1 MRFSFFKAS
10 LASLLTALSQP
21 ALPASDI
28 PVSVRPTTYAAEKQ
42 AMLETLRQEPALQAQ
57 YHRDDGVRTA
67 FPETQCMTVDGDTG
81 GPKVREALQIM
92 REEDTLTGPLL
103 RHFMTANDAWYCD
116 RPLSRIKGN
125 LWGLTYDYYGI
136 VALNEAKPLY
146 RLIGVAAHETLHLM
160 QKARGLSEIDPAGD
174 IYSLQSRFLANEA
187 AAHALE
193 VAYAFELAQGGDKR
207 AWEGLQTPLNYP
219 DGHSTPSPY
228 LGLQAA
234 FSSGYAQAVR
244 GGSSHAHALITGAQ
258 DTITAFVTT
267 EQEKLDIYNEI
278 VLETY
283 LARIGNQLTG
293 PGAATWTAEKTQLA
307 GELTESFNFTKDFAL
322 PEPEARFGKNTEMR
336 WAFEAVEVY
345 RKRLSGDSIAYTS
358 MREKAAAD
366 GNPYLDIDMAAA
378 LARMPGA
385 AFAASPV
392 RSVSVFNLL
401 SGRAKP
407 KVKAQKP
414 QTPGAGS

>member
-1 MRFSFFKAS
+1 MRSGFLKAS
-10 LASLLTALSQP
+10 LASLLAAFSQ
-21 ALPASDI
+21 AARPASDI
-28 PVSVRPTTYAAEKQ
+28 PVSARPAGYAAEKQ
-42 AMLETLRQEPALQAQ
+42 AMLATLQQEAPLQAQ
-57 YHRDDGVRTA
+57 YHRDDGVRKN

-92 REEDTLTGPLL
+92 RAEDTLTGPLL

-187 AAHALE
+187 SAHALE
-193 VAYAFELAQGGDKR
+193 VAYAFELAQAGDTR
-207 AWEGLQTPLNYP
+207 SWEGLQTPLNYP
-219 DGHSTPSPY
+219 DGHSTSSPY
-228 LGLQAA
+228 LGLQSA
-234 FSSGYAQAVR
+234 FSGAYARAVTA
-244 GGSSHAHALITGAQ
+244 GSSHAQALLIGAQ
-258 DTITAFVTT
+258 ETITAFVTT

-278 VLETY
+278 VLQVY
-283 LARIGNQLTG
+283 LSRVGNQLTG
-293 PGAATWTAEKTQLA
+293 PGAETWTAEKTQLS
-307 GELTESFNFTKDFAL
+307 GKLTENFSLTQGFAL
-322 PEPEARFGKNTEMR
+322 PEPAARFGKNAEMR

-345 RKRLSGDSIAYTS
+345 RKKVSGDAGAYNAL
-358 MREKAAAD
+358 REKAAAG
-366 GNPYLDIDMAAA
+366 GNPYLDIDMATA

-407 KVKAQKP
+407 KAPKP
-414 QTPGAGS
+414 PSSGAGA

>member
-1 MRFSFFKAS
+1 MRLGFLKAS
-10 LASLLTALSQP
+10 LASLIAAVSQAALS
-21 ALPASDI
+21 ADI
-28 PVSVRPTTYAAEKQ
+28 PVSARPPGYAPEKQ
-42 AMLETLRQEPALQAQ
+42 ALLQTLQQEPALKSQFF
-57 YHRDDGVRTA
+57 RDDGVREI
-67 FPETQCMTVDGDTG
+67 FPETQCMTVDGNTG

-92 REEDTLTGPLL
+92 RESDTLTGPLL
-103 RHFMTANDAWYCD
+103 RHYMTANDAWYCD

-125 LWGLTYDYYGI
+125 LWGLAYDYYGI

-228 LGLQAA
+228 LGLQEA
-234 FSSGYAQAVR
+234 FSGGYARAVAA
-244 GGSSHAHALITGAQ
+244 GFSHAQALIAGAQ
-258 DTITAFVTT
+258 DTITAFVMT
-267 EQEKLDIYNEI
+267 EQDKLDIYNEI
-278 VLETY
+278 VLQVY
-283 LARIGNQLTG
+283 LSRIGNQLTG
-293 PGAATWTAEKTQLA
+293 PGAATWTAEKTQLS
-307 GELTESFNFTKDFAL
+307 GKLTENFSLTQGFSL
-322 PEPEARFGKNTEMR
+322 PDPESRFGTNAEMR
-336 WAFEAVEVY
+336 WAFEAVELY
-345 RKRLSGDSIAYTS
+345 RKRSSGDTNAYTS
-358 MREKAAAD
+358 LREKAAAG
-366 GNPYLDIDMAAA
+366 GNPYLNIDMAAA

-385 AFAASPV
+385 ALAASPV

-401 SGRAKP
+401 SGRTKP
-407 KVKAQKP
+407 KLPKP
-414 QTPGAGS
+414 SSPGAGS